1 MENLLSITHINDT
14 QTAQITKEP
23 EVAEEVLGEA
33 VRKFRKRFPQI
44 RGMVE
49 APDTLLFVPM
59 DPILIEQVLSNLMEN
74 AVIHGETTSQV
85 RVSVQ
90 KESSFAR
97 FSIWNDGHEI
107 PAKDLPTLF
116 DGTIKHNETT
126 PGDGKRNMGLGLSV
140 CMAIVGAH
148 GGTMEAKNLDMGVE
162 FTFRLPLSEEELH
175 EHP

>member
-1 MENLLSITHINDT
+1 M
-14 QTAQITKEP
+14 
-23 EVAEEVLGEA
+23 
-33 VRKFRKRFPQI
+33 
-44 RGMVE
+44 
-49 APDTLLFVPM
+49 
-59 DPILIEQVLSNLMEN
+59 
-74 AVIHGETTSQV
+74 
-85 RVSVQ
+85 Q